1 MIAGLTVPMV
11 PGGHG
16 ILDTMPCLVLGQ
28 EMSIIT
34 RGLQYS
40 TLMLGSLEEGG
51 ALLSSSGTN
60 PSTRVWTGAIT
71 VDVVRGHWAIAG
83 VVAGILVVVVLAV
96 VVVIVRVVGR
106 VVVLVVIVVVSMYT
120 MTEEDVSVKNREKTR
135 GKVVYSQTKSRVWK
149 KKIARQCLSFFQ
161 SHFINV

>member
-1 MIAGLTVPMV
+1 MV

-16 ILDTMPCLVLGQ
+16 ILDTIPCLVLGQ

-51 ALLSSSGTN
+51 ALSSSSGTK
-60 PSTRVWTGAIT
+60 PSTGVWTGATT
-71 VDVVRGHWAIAG
+71 VDVVRGHWAIAV
-83 VVAGILVVVVLAV
+83 VVAGVLVVVVLAV
-96 VVVIVRVVGR
+96 VVVMVTVVGR

-120 MTEEDVSVKNREKTR
+120 ITEEEVSGRGERNNRVNR
-135 GKVVYSQTKSRVWK
+135 W
-149 KKIARQCLSFFQ
+149 IL
-161 SHFINV
+161 